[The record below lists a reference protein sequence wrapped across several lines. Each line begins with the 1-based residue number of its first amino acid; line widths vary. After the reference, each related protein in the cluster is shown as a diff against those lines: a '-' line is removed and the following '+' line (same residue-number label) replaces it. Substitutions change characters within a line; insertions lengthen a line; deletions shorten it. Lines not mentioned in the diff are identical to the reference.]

1 MKIGIIGAGKVGC
14 SIGKYLTEHGFSV
27 AGYCSKSR
35 KSVEEAAT
43 FTNTKACDSLA
54 ELVAESTI
62 LFLTTPDGALES
74 VWNELKKE
82 SIQNK
87 IVCHFS
93 GSLSSDLFSNREE
106 YGVSAASFHPMYAFS
121 DKFTSYRQLNTAR
134 LTMEGSSKAVKVM
147 QELFGD
153 ELHHKIFMLK
163 ASDKV
168 KYHAAAFASN
178 YVVGIFDV
186 ALGLL
191 KDCGFTDE
199 DAVSLLGPLTM
210 GNVKS
215 VIENGT
221 LEALTGPV
229 IRNDTGTVKKHIEA
243 LEGTDALKIYKSV
256 GERLVKMSEKKNPD
270 RDYSELRKI
279 M

>member
-1 MKIGIIGAGKVGC
+1 
-14 SIGKYLTEHGFSV
+14 
-27 AGYCSKSR
+27 
-35 KSVEEAAT
+35 
-43 FTNTKACDSLA
+43 
-54 ELVAESTI
+54 
-62 LFLTTPDGALES
+62 
-74 VWNELKKE
+74 
-82 SIQNK
+82 
-87 IVCHFS
+87 
-93 GSLSSDLFSNREE
+93 
-106 YGVSAASFHPMYAFS
+106 
-121 DKFTSYRQLNTAR
+121 
-134 LTMEGSSKAVKVM
+134 MEGSSKAVKMM

-168 KYHAAAFASN
+168 KYHAAAAFASN

-191 KDCGFTDE
+191 KDCGFNDE

-256 GERLVKMSEKKNPD
+256 GERLVEMSEKKNPD

>member
-1 MKIGIIGAGKVGC
+1 
-14 SIGKYLTEHGFSV
+14 
-27 AGYCSKSR
+27 
-35 KSVEEAAT
+35 
-43 FTNTKACDSLA
+43 
-54 ELVAESTI
+54 
-62 LFLTTPDGALES
+62 
-74 VWNELKKE
+74 
-82 SIQNK
+82 
-87 IVCHFS
+87 
-93 GSLSSDLFSNREE
+93 
-106 YGVSAASFHPMYAFS
+106 
-121 DKFTSYRQLNTAR
+121 
-134 LTMEGSSKAVKVM
+134 
-147 QELFGD
+147 
-153 ELHHKIFMLK
+153 MLK

-168 KYHAAAFASN
+168 KYHAAAAFASN

-215 VIENGT
+215 LIENGT
-221 LEALTGPV
+221 LDALTGPV

-256 GERLVKMSEKKNPD
+256 GERLIKMSEKKNPD